1 MGRRR
6 RRKPGLEGVV
16 LVDKP
21 VGPTSREVVNQ
32 VGKALGL
39 TSAGHTGTLDPLASG
54 LLIIVAGSATR
65 VQDLF
70 MGSRKTYR
78 AAVRLGARSLTDDA
92 EGPIESLPG
101 VAAVDR
107 TRIDEVLVGFRGE
120 ILQRPPA
127 FSAIRIAGQRAHE
140 LARAGEVVDIP
151 ERRVSIHA
159 IEVLDFSWPTL
170 EIEVTCG
177 KGTFI
182 RSLARDLGEQLGV
195 GGYLQTLRRTR
206 TGGHSVDAAKPPEA
220 LRQADVLDLD
230 AALQHLPGLD
240 LESRHL
246 TDLLEGRE
254 VPLPSGEDPADDAII
269 RWEGR
274 VIGRLRLRPERR
286 FRLRRLIRDPRNFVV
301 PD

>member
-1 MGRRR
+1 
-6 RRKPGLEGVV
+6 
-16 LVDKP
+16 
-21 VGPTSREVVNQ
+21 
-32 VGKALGL
+32 
-39 TSAGHTGTLDPLASG
+39 
-54 LLIIVAGSATR
+54 
-65 VQDLF
+65 
-70 MGSRKTYR
+70 
-78 AAVRLGARSLTDDA
+78 
-92 EGPIESLPG
+92 
-101 VAAVDR
+101 
-107 TRIDEVLVGFRGE
+107 
-120 ILQRPPA
+120 
-127 FSAIRIAGQRAHE
+127 
-140 LARAGEVVDIP
+140 
-151 ERRVSIHA
+151 
-159 IEVLDFSWPTL
+159 
-170 EIEVTCG
+170 
-177 KGTFI
+177 
-182 RSLARDLGEQLGV
+182 
-195 GGYLQTLRRTR
+195 R